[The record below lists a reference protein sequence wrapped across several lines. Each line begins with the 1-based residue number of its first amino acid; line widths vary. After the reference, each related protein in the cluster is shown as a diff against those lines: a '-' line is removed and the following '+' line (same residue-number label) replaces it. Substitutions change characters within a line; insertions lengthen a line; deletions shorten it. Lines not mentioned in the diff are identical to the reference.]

1 MKAHLSLPA
10 YLPGLLLCVVIAA
23 ISVAG
28 ERLES
33 AWFGRAWVEALVLA
47 ILLGTAVRTIW
58 TPPPCFAAGV
68 KCAGKT
74 VLEIAVVLMGATI
87 SFEALIVAGLPLIA
101 AVVCTVIIAIFASF
115 LLGRIFGLNAKM
127 AVLVACGNGICGNS
141 AIAAVAP
148 VIEADSDDVATAI
161 AFTAVLGIG
170 VVLLIPAIAA
180 ALQLSAYAGG
190 ILAGLTVYAVP
201 QVLAAAGPMG
211 TTAVQ
216 VGTLVKLVRVLML
229 GPIVTCLAL
238 LRSRTCEDAD
248 APLTHARHA
257 VLDFLPPFIIA
268 FLALATLRSLG
279 LLPDALI
286 KPAHV
291 GGKLL
296 TIVAMAGLGLSVD
309 LRSVT
314 TAGPRVTAVVSLSLL
329 ILGSIALVALHLI
342 GLAR

>member
-1 MKAHLSLPA
+1 MKASLSVLA
-10 YLPGLLLCVVIAA
+10 TFPGLLLCAA
-23 ISVAG
+23 IATVSMAA
-28 ERLES
+28 EQLES
-33 AWFGRAWVEALVLA
+33 AWFGRPWMEALVLA
-47 ILLGTAVRTIW
+47 IVLGTAIQAIL
-58 TPPPCFAAGV
+58 PPPQRFTAGI

-87 SFEALIVAGLPLIA
+87 SLQALALVGPPLIA
-101 AVVCTVIIAIFASF
+101 AVICTVLIAIFASF
-115 LLGRIFGLNAKM
+115 VLGRIFGLNSKM

-148 VIEADSDDVATAI
+148 VIEADGDDVATAI

-170 VVLLIPAIAA
+170 VVLLIPVIATE
-180 ALQLSAYAGG
+180 LQLSAYAGG

-211 TTAVQ
+211 TIAVQ

-238 LRSRTCEDAD
+238 LRLRACEDRA
-248 APLTHARHA
+248 AHRPRRSIFY
-257 VLDFLPPFIIA
+257 FLPPFIIA
-268 FLALATLRSLG
+268 FLALATLRSFG
-279 LLPDALI
+279 LLPDALVE
-286 KPAHV
+286 PAHV

-309 LRSVT
+309 LRSAT
-314 TAGPRVTAVVSLSLL
+314 AAGPRVTAVVSLSLL
-329 ILGSIALVALHLI
+329 ILGAIVLVALHLT
-342 GLAR
+342 GLAH